1 LRATPGSRRGPRP
14 AAPASFEI
22 AVLPDAD
29 SLALAAADEFAR
41 SAAESVRERGLFHVA
56 LSGGS
61 TPRALYRRLAKA
73 PYRGAIP
80 WDAVRFFFGDER
92 CVPPGDERSNF
103 RMARETLF
111 EPLRIAPRRVFRM
124 RGEDDPARA
133 ARDYE
138 RLLRAHVPG
147 RPPKLDLVF
156 LGLGEDGH
164 TASLFPG
171 TPALSEEKR
180 LVVQNPGPRP
190 GEPRITLTYRAID
203 SARRVVFLVS
213 GEAKAKAAAAI
224 LRKRGRRPDL
234 PAARVA
240 PRRGSLLWLL
250 DEEAGS
256 RL

>member
-1 LRATPGSRRGPRP
+1 MVGGRGPRP
-14 AAPASFEI
+14 AAPTSFEI
-22 AVLPDAD
+22 AVIADAE
-29 SLALAAADEFAR
+29 SLAVAAADEFAR
-41 SAAESVRERGLFHVA
+41 SAADAAGRRGMFHVA

-61 TPRALYRRLAKA
+61 TPRALYHRLTRA
-73 PYRGAIP
+73 PHRGAIP

-92 CVPPGDERSNF
+92 CVPPDDERSNF

-111 EPLRIAPRRVFRM
+111 APLGIAPRRIFRM

-147 RPPKLDLVF
+147 RPPRLDLVL

-180 LVVQNPGPRP
+180 LVVENPGPRP

-213 GEAKAKAAAAI
+213 GAAKAKVAAAI

-240 PRRGSLLWLL
+240 PRRGTLLWLL
-250 DEEAGS
+250 DEEAGT